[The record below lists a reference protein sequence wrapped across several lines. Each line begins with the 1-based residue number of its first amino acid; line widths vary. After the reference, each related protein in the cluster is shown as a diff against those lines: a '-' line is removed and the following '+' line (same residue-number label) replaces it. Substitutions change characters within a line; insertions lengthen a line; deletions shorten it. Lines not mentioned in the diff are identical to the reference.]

1 MRSSTSQLQR
11 PAIRP
16 LGRLSAFMCFVAAIG
31 GALAVVTLA
40 WVWLSPAN
48 VDSMVVLRMPFA
60 VEPSALN
67 LGTRLAGFAV
77 SMIPM
82 AALLYILHQAFML
95 FHSFRVGDVLT
106 ADTQFA

>member
-1 MRSSTSQLQR
+1 
-11 PAIRP
+11 
-16 LGRLSAFMCFVAAIG
+16 MCFVAAIG